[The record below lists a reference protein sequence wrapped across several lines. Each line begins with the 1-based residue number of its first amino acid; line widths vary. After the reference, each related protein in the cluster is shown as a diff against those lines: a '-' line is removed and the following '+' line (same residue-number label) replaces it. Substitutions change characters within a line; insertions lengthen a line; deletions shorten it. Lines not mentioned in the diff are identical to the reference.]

1 MLKLFCV
8 NMVVCGST
16 MTKKSI
22 FTFNVSLAFDLS
34 RCACAH
40 SLGVSL
46 PALAILHVA
55 ALPHTPLPHT
65 LAPLQVLHTGLQV
78 CVLSK
83 RTKEKTLFFNTFL

>member
-1 MLKLFCV
+1 MVQREKTHNLTQMECFSLFCV

-16 MTKKSI
+16 VTKKSI

-40 SLGVSL
+40 SLEVSL
-46 PALAILHVA
+46 PALAILHVT

-78 CVLSK
+78 CVL
-83 RTKEKTLFFNTFL
+83 